1 MSAAILF
8 WQRPFTYPCRGFM
21 ALETALHSWHSSNGA
36 RMVDF
41 GGWDMPVQYTT
52 IVDEHTAVR
61 NDSGIF
67 DIGHMGRL
75 KIHGPDATSF
85 LQMICTN
92 NSANLKP
99 GQVRYNLVCN
109 EKGTILDDILVY
121 QHGSDFL
128 LVVNASN
135 RTKIVSWLLNNVRS
149 LNVKID
155 DQTLSTSMIAV
166 QGPNAIALAKQ
177 VISDDPS
184 KLGYYFSFDSKTM
197 NVPCLISRTGYTGED
212 GIEII
217 LPKGEEIK
225 VWEKLVAMGCK
236 PCGLGCRDT
245 LRLEAAMPL
254 YGHEI
259 DENTNPLEAGLGWA
273 VKLDK
278 GEFIGR
284 DALVKEKN
292 TPSGRVRV
300 GLELPGKRIPREL
313 YPVTKNGAAL
323 GKVTSGT
330 FSPTF
335 NKPIA
340 MAYVPASLSAVGTE
354 LDIDIRGKFEPCKV
368 VPLPFYKRKT
378 T

>member
-1 MSAAILF
+1 
-8 WQRPFTYPCRGFM
+8 M
-21 ALETALHSWHSSNGA
+21 ALETSLHSWHSTHGA

-52 IVDEHTAVR
+52 IVDEHVSVR

-75 KIHGPDATSF
+75 RIHGPDSTNF
-85 LQMICTN
+85 LQLTCSN
-92 NSANLKP
+92 NSANLRA

-109 EKGTILDDILVY
+109 EKGNILDDILVY
-121 QHGSDFL
+121 QHADDFI

-135 RTKIVSWLLNNVRS
+135 RLKIVSWLESNIKF
-149 LNVKID
+149 LNVKIE

-166 QGPNAIALAKQ
+166 QGPKSINLAKQ
-177 VISDDPS
+177 LISNDIS

-197 NVPCLISRTGYTGED
+197 DIPSLVSRTGYTGED

-217 LPKGEEIK
+217 LPRGEEIK
-225 VWEKLVAMGCK
+225 VWEKLVSLGCK
-236 PCGLGCRDT
+236 PCGLGARDT
-245 LRLEAAMPL
+245 LRLEAGMPL

-259 DENTNPLEAGLGWA
+259 DESTNPLEAGLGWA
-273 VKLDK
+273 VKFDK
-278 GEFIGR
+278 GEFIGKE
-284 DALVKEKN
+284 ALLKEKN
-292 TPSGRVRV
+292 TQSARIRV
-300 GLELPGKRIPREL
+300 GVELSGKRIPREL
-313 YPVTKNGAAL
+313 YPITKNGTVV

-335 NKPIA
+335 NKSIA
-340 MAYVPASLSAVGTE
+340 MAYVPATLSAIGTD
-354 LDIDIRGKFEPCKV
+354 LDVDIRGKSEPCKV

>member
-1 MSAAILF
+1 
-8 WQRPFTYPCRGFM
+8 M
-21 ALETALHSWHSSNGA
+21 ALETALHTWHSSNGA

-41 GGWDMPVQYTT
+41 GGWDMPVQYSN
-52 IVDEHTAVR
+52 IVDEHFAVR

-67 DIGHMGRL
+67 DIGHMGRI
-75 KIHGPDATSF
+75 KIFGPDSTSF

-92 NSANLKP
+92 NCANLKS

-121 QHGSDFL
+121 HHGSDFL

-135 RTKIVSWLLNNVRS
+135 REKIISWLISNVRS
-149 LNVKID
+149 LDVQIE

-166 QGPNAIALAKQ
+166 QGPNAISLANQ
-177 VISDDPS
+177 LISNDPS

-197 NVPCLISRTGYTGED
+197 NVPSLISRTGYTGED

-225 VWEKLVAMGCK
+225 VWEKLVEMGCK

-284 DALVKEKN
+284 DALIKEKN
-292 TPSGRVRV
+292 LPSGRVRV

-313 YPVTKNGAAL
+313 YPVTKNSTAL

-330 FSPTF
+330 FSPTL

-340 MAYVPASLSAVGTE
+340 MAYVPANLSAVGTD
-354 LDIDIRGKFEPCKV
+354 LDIDIRGKFEPCNV
-368 VPLPFYKRKT
+368 VSLPFYKRKT

>member
-1 MSAAILF
+1 
-8 WQRPFTYPCRGFM
+8 M

-121 QHGSDFL
+121 QHGLDFL

-135 RTKIVSWLLNNVRS
+135 RIKIVSWLLNHSGS
-149 LNVKID
+149 LNVKIE
-155 DQTLSTSMIAV
+155 DQTLATSMIAV

-177 VISDDPS
+177 
-184 KLGYYFSFDSKTM
+184 
-197 NVPCLISRTGYTGED
+197 LI
-212 GIEII
+212 
-217 LPKGEEIK
+217 L
-225 VWEKLVAMGCK
+225 
-236 PCGLGCRDT
+236 
-245 LRLEAAMPL
+245 
-254 YGHEI
+254 
-259 DENTNPLEAGLGWA
+259 
-273 VKLDK
+273 
-278 GEFIGR
+278 
-284 DALVKEKN
+284 
-292 TPSGRVRV
+292 
-300 GLELPGKRIPREL
+300 
-313 YPVTKNGAAL
+313 
-323 GKVTSGT
+323 
-330 FSPTF
+330 
-335 NKPIA
+335 
-340 MAYVPASLSAVGTE
+340 SL
-354 LDIDIRGKFEPCKV
+354 IHI
-368 VPLPFYKRKT
+368 
-378 T
+378 

>member
-1 MSAAILF
+1 
-8 WQRPFTYPCRGFM
+8 
-21 ALETALHSWHSSNGA
+21 
-36 RMVDF
+36 MVDF

-52 IVDEHTAVR
+52 IVDEHIAVR

-67 DIGHMGRL
+67 DISHMGRL
-75 KIHGPDATSF
+75 KIHGPDATNF
-85 LQMICTN
+85 LQIIGTN
-92 NSANLKP
+92 NSGNLKP

-121 QHGSDFL
+121 QHGSNLL

-135 RTKIVSWLLNNVRS
+135 RLKILSWLQSNVRS
-149 LNVKID
+149 LNVQIE
-155 DQTLSTSMIAV
+155 DQTISTSMIAV
-166 QGPNAIALAKQ
+166 QGPNAISLAKQ
-177 VISDDPS
+177 LFSDDPS
-184 KLGYYFSFDSKTM
+184 KLGYYFSFESKTLDI
-197 NVPCLISRTGYTGED
+197 PCLISRTGYTGED

-217 LPKGEEIK
+217 LPMGEEIK

-245 LRLEAAMPL
+245 LRLEAGMPL

-273 VKLDK
+273 VKFDK
-278 GEFIGR
+278 REFIGKE
-284 DALVKEKN
+284 ALVKEKN

-300 GLELPGKRIPREL
+300 GIDLLGKRIPREL
-313 YPVTKNGAAL
+313 YPITKDGAVV

-340 MAYVPASLSAVGTE
+340 MAYVHANLSAVGTV
-354 LDIDIRGKFEPCKV
+354 LDIDIRGKNEPCKV

>member
-1 MSAAILF
+1 
-8 WQRPFTYPCRGFM
+8 M

-75 KIHGPDATSF
+75 KIHGSDATSF

-121 QHGSDFL
+121 QHGLDFL

-135 RTKIVSWLLNNVRS
+135 RIKIVSWLLNHSGS
-149 LNVKID
+149 LNVKIE
-155 DQTLSTSMIAV
+155 DQTLATSMIAV

-177 VISDDPS
+177 LISDDPL

-197 NVPCLISRTGYTGED
+197 DVPSLISRTGYTGED

-225 VWEKLVAMGCK
+225 VWKKLVAMGCK
-236 PCGLGCRDT
+236 PCGLGSRDT

-292 TPSGRVRV
+292 SPSGRVRV

-313 YPVTKNGAAL
+313 YPVTKNGTAL

-340 MAYVPASLSAVGTE
+340 MAYVPASLSAVGTD

-368 VPLPFYKRKT
+368 VSLPFYKRKT

>member
-8 WQRPFTYPCRGFM
+8 WQRPFTYIFRGFM

-135 RTKIVSWLLNNVRS
+135 RMKIVSWLSSNSGS
-149 LNVKID
+149 LNVKIE
-155 DQTLSTSMIAV
+155 DQTLATSMIAV

-177 VISDDPS
+177 LISDDPS

-197 NVPCLISRTGYTGED
+197 DVPSLISRTGYTGED

-245 LRLEAAMPL
+245 LRLEAGMPL

-259 DENTNPLEAGLGWA
+259 DENINPLEAGLGWA
-273 VKLDK
+273 VKFDK

-284 DALVKEKN
+284 EALLKEKN

-340 MAYVPASLSAVGTE
+340 MAYVPANLSAVGTD